1 MEWILSVLVRVLQR
15 SGTRTRSILASLT
28 QAGESFEYE
37 NENEYEYEYDCKQVP
52 LYVSVIM
59 KSCTKFLRAC
69 HIFTFNT
76 LNFFNIR
83 HQLIPGDQGP
93 DIGDMLPDVLH
104 PTLLAIDKHHRTDHL

>member
-37 NENEYEYEYDCKQVP
+37 NENEYEYENEYDCKKVP

-59 KSCTKFLRAC
+59 K
-69 HIFTFNT
+69 
-76 LNFFNIR
+76 
-83 HQLIPGDQGP
+83 
-93 DIGDMLPDVLH
+93 
-104 PTLLAIDKHHRTDHL
+104 

>member
-37 NENEYEYEYDCKQVP
+37 YDCKKVP

-59 KSCTKFLRAC
+59 K
-69 HIFTFNT
+69 
-76 LNFFNIR
+76 
-83 HQLIPGDQGP
+83 
-93 DIGDMLPDVLH
+93 
-104 PTLLAIDKHHRTDHL
+104 

>member
-37 NENEYEYEYDCKQVP
+37 NENEYEYEYEYDCKQVP

-59 KSCTKFLRAC
+59 K
-69 HIFTFNT
+69 
-76 LNFFNIR
+76 
-83 HQLIPGDQGP
+83 
-93 DIGDMLPDVLH
+93 
-104 PTLLAIDKHHRTDHL
+104 